1 MRERDKSIFFFYP
14 AMGNIYGQGTR
25 DILAIATLGEG
36 ATTWITEKDLLKN
49 FWRGKIRN
57 SVPGVLYDK
66 FH

>member
-1 MRERDKSIFFFYP
+1 
-14 AMGNIYGQGTR
+14 MGNIYGQGTR

-36 ATTWITEKDLLKN
+36 AITWITEKDLLKN